1 MAKSKENLTRVSGKQ
16 HQEWDTLKREVG
28 NSAWSITAFIER
40 LKALKLTNENMA
52 ELLLCSIQDA
62 AHDEG
67 TYERRLEGAKSDL
80 ERAKQ
85 DALELQ
91 HERDKWRAAALGV
104 IGVVAMNSEKEEE
117 KAPPRCLPFGIYSG
131 RD

>member
-67 TYERRLEGAKSDL
+67 THERHLENAKIDL

-85 DALELQ
+85 DTLELQ

-104 IGVVAMNSEKEEE
+104 IGVVAMNSEKEEK
-117 KAPPRCLPFGIYSG
+117 KAFPRCHPFGMYSG